1 MITHLPASQRN
12 PQPWKNGGGI
22 TREIATFPDGAGMDD
37 FAWRISMAEVSDSG
51 PFSAFPG
58 VDRHLTVLSGR
69 LQLDFADR
77 QYVLNPGR
85 TLTFEGD
92 APVSGTPLMPVIDL
106 NVMTRRG
113 QASAEVRQ
121 VLSGFILP
129 SDLVIFVA
137 TKPMTVT
144 ANGARYELAQYDALK
159 FKELEGEPVS
169 AGDGY
174 LVIFR

>member
-22 TREIATFPDGAGMDD
+22 TRDIAAFPDGAGMDD
-37 FAWRISMAEVSDSG
+37 FQWRICMAEISDTG

-92 APVSGTPLMPVIDL
+92 TLASGTPLMPVTDL

-113 QASAEVRQ
+113 QVSAEVRP
-121 VLSGFILP
+121 VASGFILP

-144 ANGARYELAQYDALK
+144 ANGVRYELAQYDALR
-159 FKELEGEPVS
+159 FEGLDGEPTS